1 MEVSLDIAEVASD
14 EFSICLCSIQHLA
27 TLFIF
32 KVIGADIEND
42 LVRRML
48 QASFEVGLHS
58 F

>member
-42 LVRRML
+42 LVL
-48 QASFEVGLHS
+48 NLV
-58 F
+58 